1 VERVN
6 TYVKG
11 LDGAL
16 EGGIPA
22 GSVVLVCGQPGTMKS
37 SLSYSILHG
46 NAKAGVPG
54 IYASLEQSAR
64 SLREHMEGLGMPY
77 AGLEM
82 KLGIQDLGML
92 RKKLKVLS
100 KEAWYQAFQKT
111 FGTLCREW
119 GAKLIVIDQLQ
130 VFAMMAK
137 FKEPREEMFHF
148 MEWLRDEEMTA
159 FLISEMK
166 PGADVFAE
174 HGVDFLADGILHL
187 DLKRQGSVVN
197 LYLGIAKMRRTS
209 HKRTY
214 FPLICERGGMEMVT
228 D

>member
-1 VERVN
+1 MDRVA

-11 LDGAL
+11 LDSAL

-22 GSVVLVCGQPGTMKS
+22 GSIVLVCGQPGTMKS
-37 SLSYSILHG
+37 SLCYTILHG
-46 NAKAGVPG
+46 NAKAGISS
-54 IYASLEQSAR
+54 IYASLEQSAK
-64 SLREHMEGLGMPY
+64 SLREHMDGLGMSY
-77 AGLEM
+77 DGLEM

-100 KEAWYQAFQKT
+100 KEAWYAAFQKT
-111 FGTLCREW
+111 FGTLCKEW
-119 GAKLIVIDQLQ
+119 GAKIIVIDQLQ
-130 VFAMMAK
+130 VFAMMAR

-174 HGVDFLADGILHL
+174 NGVDFLADGILHL
-187 DLKRQGSVVN
+187 DLRRQGSVVN
-197 LYLGIAKMRRTS
+197 LYLGAAKMRKTS

-214 FPLICERGGMEMVT
+214 FPLICEQGGMEIVT